1 MNSIAP
7 KICFYIPS
15 QDLINNPPMKIQEN
29 WVGINEYFER
39 NPVISETGELYDIG
53 PSIWVVLTFMQLREY
68 GYPCELTATLPHSG
82 IIITHSD
89 FLSTSLRPTPQQ
101 FIVEFKPDRS
111 LRCIYS
117 NFVIVQNKH
126 DPICRGINR
135 LFIKSAFIKY
145 WPQPG
150 LIPRDPQREDR
161 FENICFM
168 GDEFIQDVETLE
180 SEIQKL
186 GLKWMLMHQRNKWHD
201 YSKVDAIVA
210 VRPVDPHR
218 TPYFTYISKP
228 ASKLYNAWI
237 AGVPAILS
245 PDSAFEDLRESE
257 FDYLKA
263 ENVPE
268 IIEGLKQL
276 MNDPALRKSMIEN
289 GKKRAK
295 EFNSEVIIEDWVKL
309 IQNRIVPAYNVWSS
323 SQYHRYLF
331 FFSRT
336 LAYGIS
342 GIIQKK
348 VRRLRNK
355 GANIFPFLL

>member
-1 MNSIAP
+1 
-7 KICFYIPS
+7 
-15 QDLINNPPMKIQEN
+15 MKIQEN
-29 WVGINEYFER
+29 WIGINEYFER
-39 NPVISETGELYDIG
+39 NPVISETGEIYGIG
-53 PSIWVVLTFMQLREY
+53 PSIWVVLTNMHLR
-68 GYPCELTATLPHSG
+68 GYDFPCELTATIPHKG
-82 IIITHSD
+82 ITITHSD
-89 FLSTSLRPTPQQ
+89 FLSTLLKPRPQQ
-101 FIVEFKPDRS
+101 FIVEFKPDRY

-117 NFVIVQNKH
+117 NFVIVQNRH

-135 LFIKSAFIKY
+135 LIIKSAFIKY

-168 GDEFIQDVETLE
+168 GHPEQFTQDVETLE

-186 GLKWMLMHQRNKWHD
+186 GLKWRIMPREKWHD
-201 YSKVDAIVA
+201 YSEVDAIVA
-210 VRPVDPHR
+210 VRPGGPHKIKC
-218 TPYFTYISKP
+218 YFTPDSKP

-245 PDSAFEDLRESE
+245 PDSAFEDLFISE

-268 IIEGLKQL
+268 IIERLKQL

-289 GKKRAK
+289 GKKRAT
-295 EFNSEVIIEDWVKL
+295 EFNSEVITEDWIKI
-309 IQNRIVPAYNVWSS
+309 IQNRIVPAYNNWSRS
-323 SQYHRYLF
+323 PYHRYLF

-342 GIIQKK
+342 RVIQEMI
-348 VRRLRNK
+348 RRLRNHC
-355 GANIFPFLL
+355 